1 MAGSAPTIRDVASR
15 AGVSVATASNV
26 VNGNRPV
33 GEASRQ
39 RVAEAIAALGY
50 RLNRSAS
57 ALRGKSTRLVGMV
70 VPDITNVFFASLVH
84 GVEAL
89 AESDGY
95 DLLIVSSSEDTAKER
110 RRVEALVARR
120 IDGLIVVPASDESM
134 AALKGETDGAR
145 LPPTVLVDR
154 GAEAPGFDTVRADCN
169 AGGYAAVRCLIGFGH
184 RDIAVL
190 THSKRLEN
198 IEQRIAGARRA
209 LAEGELEGRERVIY
223 GGHDLESL
231 RGAIELELHRAD
243 RPTAIFALT
252 NVCALA
258 SIKAARG
265 LNLEIPG
272 DLSIVGFDDFDWMF
286 ALRPY
291 LTTVAQPVEDF
302 ASAAWRLLMRRLSGA
317 EAKDVERV
325 ELPCTLKV
333 RESTGP
339 TRPRLKADDAT
350 SATSMN
356 AVVAHI
362 VGAADAP
369 HREGRP

>member
-1 MAGSAPTIRDVASR
+1 MAGRAPTIRDVASR

-33 GEASRQ
+33 GEASR
-39 RVAEAIAALGY
+39 RSVVAAIAALGY
-50 RLNRSAS
+50 RLDRSAS

-89 AESDGY
+89 AERDGY
-95 DLLIVSSSEDTAKER
+95 DLLIVSSSEDAAKER
-110 RRVEALVARR
+110 RRIEALIARR
-120 IDGLIVVPASDESM
+120 IDGLIIVPASDDSM
-134 AALKGETDGAR
+134 AAVRDDAATVR
-145 LPPTVLVDR
+145 LPPAVLVDR
-154 GAEAPGFDTVRADCN
+154 GARAPGFDAVRADCD
-169 AGGYAAVRCLIGFGH
+169 AGGYAAARHLIDLGH
-184 RDIAVL
+184 RDIAIL
-190 THSKRLEN
+190 AHSKRLEN
-198 IEQRIAGARRA
+198 VEQRIAGARRA
-209 LAEGELEGRERVIY
+209 LAEAGLERRARVIY
-223 GGHDLESL
+223 GGDDLESL
-231 RGAIELELHRAD
+231 RGATELELHRAD

-272 DLSIVGFDDFDWMF
+272 DVSIIGFDEFDWML

-302 ASAAWRLLMRRLSGA
+302 ASVAWRLLMLRLSAG
-317 EAKDVERV
+317 EKSVERV
-325 ELPCTLKV
+325 ELPCTLRV

-339 TRPRLKADDAT
+339 ARPRLKA
-350 SATSMN
+350 
-356 AVVAHI
+356 VAE
-362 VGAADAP
+362 A
-369 HREGRP
+369 

>member
-1 MAGSAPTIRDVASR
+1 MGRTPTIRDVALR

-33 GEASRQ
+33 GEASR
-39 RVAEAIAALGY
+39 RKVREAIEALDY
-50 RLNRSAS
+50 RLDRAAS
-57 ALRGKSTRLVGMV
+57 ALRGSSTGLIGMV

-89 AESDGY
+89 AERDGY
-95 DLLIVSSSEDTAKER
+95 DLLIVSTSEDEAKER
-110 RRVEALVARR
+110 RRVEALFARR
-120 IDGLIVVPASDESM
+120 IDGLIVVPASDHAM
-134 AALKGETDGAR
+134 ALKGGDGSR

-154 GAEAPGFDTVRADCN
+154 GAEAPGFDTVRADCF
-169 AGGYAAVRCLIGFGH
+169 AGGYSAARHLIELGH
-184 RDIAVL
+184 RDIAIL
-190 THSKRLEN
+190 SHSKRLDN
-198 IEQRIAGARRA
+198 IEQRTAGCRRA
-209 LAEGELEGRERVIY
+209 LSEAGPTVRDRVIW

-231 RGAIELELHRAD
+231 RVAIEVELQRAD

-265 LNLEIPG
+265 LGLEIP
-272 DLSIVGFDDFDWMF
+272 DDVSIVGFDDFDWMS

-291 LTTVAQPVEDF
+291 LTTVAQPVDEF
-302 ASAAWRLLMRRLSGA
+302 ASAAWRLLMRRLKG
-317 EAKDVERV
+317 EAAGEVERI

-339 TRPRLKADDAT
+339 ALPRLKA
-350 SATSMN
+350 
-356 AVVAHI
+356 VAE
-362 VGAADAP
+362 V
-369 HREGRP
+369 R

>member
-1 MAGSAPTIRDVASR
+1 MGRTPTIRDVALR

-26 VNGNRPV
+26 VNGARPV
-33 GEASRQ
+33 GEASR
-39 RVAEAIAALGY
+39 RKVLEAIAALDY
-50 RLNRSAS
+50 RLDRAAS
-57 ALRGKSTRLVGMV
+57 ALRGRSPRLIGMV

-84 GVEAL
+84 GVEGL
-89 AESDGY
+89 AERDGY
-95 DLLIVSSSEDTAKER
+95 DLLIVSTSEDAAKER
-110 RRVEALVARR
+110 RRVEALTARR
-120 IDGLIVVPASDESM
+120 IDGLIIVPAGDESM
-134 AALKGETDGAR
+134 AALKGGGDGSR
-145 LPPTVLVDR
+145 LPPTVLIDR
-154 GAEAPGFDTVRADCN
+154 GAAAPGFDTVRADCV
-169 AGGYAAVRCLIGFGH
+169 AGGYAAGRHLVDLGH

-190 THSKRLEN
+190 THSKRLDN

-209 LAEGELEGRERVIY
+209 LGEAGLEGRERVIY

-258 SIKAARG
+258 AIKAARG

-291 LTTVAQPVEDF
+291 LTTVSQPVEDF

-317 EAKDVERV
+317 GANGFERV
-325 ELPCTLKV
+325 ELPCILKV
-333 RESTGP
+333 REPTGP
-339 TRPRLKADDAT
+339 LRPRLK
-350 SATSMN
+350 
-356 AVVAHI
+356 VVA
-362 VGAADAP
+362 
-369 HREGRP
+369 EGK